1 MQAQVATTC
10 PMPSASWASGRRWA
24 RAPGADGPAA
34 GGPGLPSAA
43 RQLRSRP
50 RLGTRTWGG
59 LIGIFN
65 TAPFVDGG
73 VMTVPHFRFSA
84 VDNRWTVENEGVAPD
99 IEVKL
104 DPVATNDG
112 RDSQLEAAIEQINT
126 LLENYADDIPRHAP
140 PLPEELGK

>member
-1 MQAQVATTC
+1 MLFPYTT
-10 PMPSASWASGRRWA
+10 
-24 RAPGADGPAA
+24 
-34 GGPGLPSAA
+34 LF
-43 RQLRSRP
+43 RS
-50 RLGTRTWGG
+50 
-59 LIGIFN
+59 IGIFN
-65 TAPFVDGG
+65 NEPFVDGG
-73 VMTVPHFRFSA
+73 VMTVPHFRFSD

>member
-1 MQAQVATTC
+1 MKKYTLSLHDA
-10 PMPSASWASGRRWA
+10 
-24 RAPGADGPAA
+24 
-34 GGPGLPSAA
+34 LPIS
-43 RQLRSRP
+43 L
-50 RLGTRTWGG
+50 TWGG

-65 TAPFVDGG
+65 NEPFVDGG
-73 VMTVPHFRFSA
+73 VMTVPHFRFSD

-126 LLENYADDIPRHAP
+126 LLENYADDIPRQ
-140 PLPEELGK
+140 